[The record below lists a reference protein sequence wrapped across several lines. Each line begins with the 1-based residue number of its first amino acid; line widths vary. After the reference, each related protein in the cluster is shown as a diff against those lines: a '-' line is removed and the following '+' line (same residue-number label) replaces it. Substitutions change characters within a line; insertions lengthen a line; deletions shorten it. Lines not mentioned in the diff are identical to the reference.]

1 MTAAESSTKQGDRA
15 NNRRYSR
22 RYNRGYWIAGVL
34 IVLMLGFFLLV
45 GAPASNRIDTGST
58 WGTAPDG
65 YGAWYAYMEAEG
77 ANIKRWQRPI
87 AELVQAEKDPQASPR
102 TLVRIIPPAF
112 AQREDILGQSEI
124 SDWLAQGNRLVI
136 LTQRGAVTAAKFS
149 SQLDS
154 EAGKIAIETR
164 RRYRPQ
170 EIELPSYEQEGTE
183 ISYKPTVEPL
193 TNRRS
198 TLAQSQ
204 PAPSNQIETLLADD
218 YGTVV
223 WRSLAEPNLVWA
235 ITPFLAA
242 NAYQSAP
249 GNFAFL
255 SNLVQPGAIWVDEYL
270 HGYRDRDV
278 VVKEVAGTWLGYLAK
293 TPLLIAAVQIG
304 VVLLIALIAQNRRAG
319 SKQPLPFEPVNNSE
333 AYIKALAGVLHKANN
348 RDFLIET
355 LVGAEQKAL
364 ARSLGL
370 GEAAVSLEALQV
382 AWQQKTG
389 RSIGELDVLQAK
401 PKGEAALQAW
411 LQQLQSL
418 VPKASQKASS
428 KASSRASSKS

>member
-1 MTAAESSTKQGDRA
+1 MTAAESSNQQAARTA
-15 NNRRYSR
+15 NRRDNR
-22 RYNRGYWIAGVL
+22 RYWIAGVL
-34 IVLMLGFFLLV
+34 MILILGFFLLV
-45 GAPASNRIDTGST
+45 GAPASNRVDAGST

-77 ANIKRWQRPI
+77 ADIKRWQRPL
-87 AELVQAEKDPQASPR
+87 AELIQAEKAPSASPR
-102 TLVRIIPPAF
+102 TLVRIVPPVF
-112 AQREDILGQSEI
+112 SEREDILWQSDLA
-124 SDWLAQGNRLVI
+124 DWLEQGNRLVI
-136 LTQRGAVTAAKFS
+136 LTQRGSVTAAQFS

-154 EAGKIAIETR
+154 EAGKVTIETR
-164 RRYRPQ
+164 RRYKPK
-170 EIELPSYEQEGTE
+170 EIELPPYEQEGTE
-183 ISYKPTVEPL
+183 ISYKPAIEPRSS
-193 TNRRS
+193 RRS

-204 PAPSNQIETLLADD
+204 PAPSNSLEALLSDD

-223 WRSLAEPNLVWA
+223 WHTLDEPNLVWA
-235 ITPFLAA
+235 TTPFLAA

-255 SNLVQPGAIWVDEYL
+255 ADLVQPGAVWIDEYL

-304 VVLLIALIAQNRRAG
+304 VILLIALIAQNRRAG
-319 SKQPLPFEPVNNSE
+319 STQPLLSEPVNNSE

-355 LVGAEQKAL
+355 LTRAEQKAL

-370 GEAAVSLEALQV
+370 GESTVSPEALQT
-382 AWQQKTG
+382 AWQQRTG
-389 RSIGELDVLQAK
+389 RSIQELDILQAK
-401 PKGEAALQAW
+401 PKGEAALQTW

-418 VPKASQKASS
+418 VPKASANISS
-428 KASSRASSKS
+428 KANQKPS